1 MRVGQEEVA
10 MSSHLSIARTWA
22 PWLVPIAIIV
32 FEVIIVLVGGPAAD
46 DVGSWR
52 WTSMRLA

>member
-1 MRVGQEEVA
+1 